1 MSMNQ
6 WAYKDLLLKYV
17 SIITIDVKFNSQ
29 YLVITMLSKKVQEST
44 CPKRKRAKQIEKE
57 VYLYMRIAICNYKW

>member
-1 MSMNQ
+1 MFINQ
-6 WAYKDLLLKYV
+6 WAYIDLLLKYV
-17 SIITIDVKFNSQ
+17 SIITIDVQFNYQ

-44 CPKRKRAKQIEKE
+44 CPKRKRAKQIKE